1 MVSVTV
7 LGSFNM
13 DLVVAAPSLPGP
25 GRTVLGGAFYQGP
38 GGKGSN
44 QAIAARRLGAHVS
57 FLGAV
62 GNDGFGRA
70 ARILFLREGV
80 DSSGLEE
87 VGEPTGAAL
96 IVVDDRGENQI
107 AVAPGANS
115 AVTPEM
121 VESRAGAIARADV
134 LLAQLE
140 TPVEAFLRAAE
151 IARANGTLVILN
163 PAPAFPLPDRVREA
177 ADVLTPNQHELAEAV
192 GEDSVREMT
201 ERGAQVVVTR
211 GAEGAVRHGPD
222 GTAHYPAWPAEA
234 VDATGAGDA
243 FNAGL
248 AVGLAEGGMEAGM
261 ELGLRAGAFAVTRRG
276 ALYGLASRAQLDK
289 AFPVAAD
296 GARADGGG

>member
-1 MVSVTV
+1 MVSITV

-13 DLVVAAPSLPGP
+13 DLVVAVPSLPGP

-44 QAIAARRLGAHVS
+44 QAIAARRLGANVA

-70 ARILFLREGV
+70 ARVLFLREGV
-80 DSSGLEE
+80 NASGLEA

-121 VESRAGAIARADV
+121 AESHAGLIARADV

-140 TPVEAFLRAAE
+140 TPVGAFLRAAE

-177 ADVLTPNQHELAEAV
+177 ADVLTPNQHELAEAF
-192 GEDSVREMT
+192 GGDSVREAAEAGM
-201 ERGAQVVVTR
+201 QVVVTR

-222 GTAHYPAWPAEA
+222 GTASYPAWPAEA

-248 AVGLAEGGMEAGM
+248 AVGLAEAGMEAGM
-261 ELGLRAGAFAVTRRG
+261 ELGLRAGAYAVTRRG
-276 ALYGLASRAQLDK
+276 ALPGLATRAQLDE
-289 AFPVAAD
+289 AFPVA
-296 GARADGGG
+296 GFGGRAREGG

>member
-13 DLVVAAPSLPGP
+13 DLVVTAPSLPGP
-25 GRTVLGGAFYQGP
+25 GRTVLGRDFYQGP

-44 QAIAARRLGAHVS
+44 QAIAARRLGADVA

-62 GNDGFGRA
+62 GDDDFGRA
-70 ARILFLREGV
+70 ARALFLEEGI
-80 DSSGLEE
+80 DASGLAE

-107 AVAPGANS
+107 AVAPGANW

-121 VESRAGAIARADV
+121 AETHEGIIARADV

-140 TPVEAFLRAAE
+140 TPVAAFLRAAE
-151 IARANGTLVILN
+151 IARANGTMVILN

-177 ADVLTPNQHELAEAV
+177 ADVLTPNQHELAEAL
-192 GEDSVREMT
+192 GGDAVREAT
-201 ERGAQVVVTR
+201 GAGAQVVATR

-222 GTAHYPAWPAEA
+222 GTMTYPARPAEA

-261 ELGLRAGAFAVTRRG
+261 ELGLRAGAYAVTRRG
-276 ALYGLASRAQLDK
+276 ALCGLATRAQLDE
-289 AFPVAAD
+289 AFPAL
-296 GARADGGG
+296 GCGGRAREGG

>member
-1 MVSVTV
+1 MVAVTV

-25 GRTVLGGAFYQGP
+25 GRTVLGRSFYQGP

-44 QAIAARRLGAHVS
+44 QAIAARRLGADVA

-62 GNDGFGRA
+62 GDDDFGRA
-70 ARILFLREGV
+70 ARALFLEEGI
-80 DSSGLEE
+80 DASGLAE

-121 VESRAGAIARADV
+121 AETHEGIIARADV

-140 TPVEAFLRAAE
+140 TPAGAFLRAAE

-177 ADVLTPNQHELAEAV
+177 ADVLTPNQHELAEAI
-192 GEDSVREMT
+192 GGFSVRELT
-201 ERGAQVVVTR
+201 EGGMQVVVTR

-261 ELGLRAGAFAVTRRG
+261 ELGLRAGAYAVTRRG
-276 ALYGLASRAQLDK
+276 ALCGLATRAQLDE
-289 AFPVAAD
+289 AFPAL
-296 GARADGGG
+296 GFGGRGREGG